1 MPRYPIQ
8 IINLILY
15 FTAALL
21 GIYVVRKSMFSRM
34 CNLFIFGWVV
44 HSFIFMLFAV
54 ARIIFC
60 CGEPS
65 IEFYMVFWAN
75 IVQGH
80 GALAAMSTFW
90 ATIRTLKGLNSE

>member
-15 FTAALL
+15 FTAVLL
-21 GIYVVRKSMFSRM
+21 GIYVIRKSMFSRA

-44 HSFIFMLFAV
+44 HSFVFMLFVA
-54 ARIIFC
+54 ARIIFYW
-60 CGEPS
+60 GEPP
-65 IEFYMVFWAN
+65 IEFCMVFWAN

-80 GALAAMSTFW
+80 GALAAISTFW
-90 ATIRTLKGLNSE
+90 ATIRILKGLNGG